1 MAFGFSP
8 PDGPYFAT
16 RLRNGLGERGAGPA
30 GQGPS
35 GGNAPGK
42 LRIRSTSDAQTTPPY
57 PSLTTQHNQDAGL
70 LAAVSVRLPLRQLYT
85 AAPRDRPGSSS
96 LH

>member
-35 GGNAPGK
+35 GGSAPGK
-42 LRIRSTSDAQTTPPY
+42 LRLPPY